1 MQAQYSAITVSI
13 ARFKYQF
20 LLCDNLISAVILKQ
34 WGFKR
39 DLVVNYWFFHS
50 TYFGFYGIFEH
61 SSPKLLSQP
70 FSNFGI
76 CLYCCLM
83 ILILCI
89 PDFRKIDWITLD
101 CFFVFVVRSTYDF
114 SFYSFMTVTT
124 SSIYKME
131 PT

>member
-1 MQAQYSAITVSI
+1 MYSISDTHRLILFDSFGNCPRFGLTSLDSILSETWRWFHLPPNLFPHTDQSQYRI
-13 ARFKYQF
+13 ANHLFSYKYP
-20 LLCDNLISAVILKQ
+20 V
-34 WGFKR
+34 
-39 DLVVNYWFFHS
+39 
-50 TYFGFYGIFEH
+50 
-61 SSPKLLSQP
+61 
-70 FSNFGI
+70 SNFGI